1 MRREEL
7 EMAGVVETGNNDT
20 AKRKVS
26 ETVSNGAAAQGTPEE
41 APDAKRRSII
51 RSCVHE
57 VALPPG

>member
-1 MRREEL
+1 
-7 EMAGVVETGNNDT
+7 MAGVVETGNNDT

-26 ETVSNGAAAQGTPEE
+26 ETVTNGAAAQGTPEDTPE
-41 APDAKRRSII
+41 AKRRSII